1 MISFVYQKTEGN
13 NMKIYL
19 KKNKVRFAVAV
30 FFAIAFAFVYVGISL
45 LLQHIVDT
53 ATSGEILKAI
63 IIAAGYTLAIALISF
78 FKAHSEVKLNQKIAG
93 EIRENIVDKILKKDT
108 LDFEKHKG
116 SDYVSLV
123 QNDVKKIEDSY
134 VSTVLQIISYAI
146 MLVLAV
152 IVMTRYSWVFTVFM
166 FVMTA
171 IMFVVPML
179 FSKKL
184 SGASEE
190 LSKAQ
195 ENMTEGLT
203 EVVGGFEVVRSL
215 QKEDYSTSKFGIV
228 NRYLIK
234 KGVKFGLL
242 KQMNNSASN
251 TLMFTMQMVICIL
264 AGYFIYIGKIS
275 YGSMVGVIQV
285 SGSFCQPL
293 FELFA
298 LIPAIKALDPIV
310 KKIGEYT
317 EESQKAAEEET
328 EDQAGK
334 GNKHEW
340 NKITFE
346 NVSFAYPDSEK
357 ETLKSVNL
365 SIEKGKKYLIVG
377 ESGTGKSTLINLLC
391 GNYEPK
397 GGKVLIDGAS
407 EKQNMLKK
415 LTAVVW
421 QKVFLFNESIK
432 ENVMLGETNDAKY
445 EKAIRN
451 AEIEDVVKEKG
462 ADYKVGSDGSLLSGG
477 QKQRVAIA
485 RAMYAERDIIV
496 LDEGISALDN
506 GTARAIEETLLDRQE
521 LTLISVSHHIL
532 PEMRSRYDEIIELK
546 NGITVQSRVDKMEF
560 AS

>member
-1 MISFVYQKTEGN
+1 
-13 NMKIYL
+13 MKIYL
-19 KKNKVRFAVAV
+19 KKNKVRFAVAA
-30 FFAIAFAFVYVGISL
+30 FFAISYAFVNVGISL

-63 IIAAGYTLAIALISF
+63 LIAAGYMMVLAIICLFQAR
-78 FKAHSEVKLNQKIAG
+78 SEVGLNQRITG
-93 EIRENIVDKILKKDT
+93 EIRNNIVEKILKKST
-108 LDFEKHKG
+108 MDFEKHKS

-134 VSTVLQIISYAI
+134 ISTILSILSDVV

-166 FVMTA
+166 FAMTGL
-171 IMFVVPML
+171 MFVVPTL

-184 SGASEE
+184 SEASGE
-190 LSKAQ
+190 LSVAQ
-195 ENMTEGLT
+195 EGLTEGLT
-203 EVVGGFEVVRSL
+203 EVVGGFEVVKSF
-215 QKEDYSTSKFGIV
+215 QKEDYSISKFDRV
-228 NRYLIK
+228 NRHLIN

-242 KQMNNSASN
+242 KQVNSSTSS

-264 AGYFIYIGKIS
+264 AGYFIFIGKIG

-285 SGSFCQPL
+285 SGSFVQPL
-293 FELFA
+293 FQLFA
-298 LIPAIKALDPIV
+298 LIPALKALDPII

-317 EESQKAAEEET
+317 AESSET
-328 EDQAGK
+328 AGK
-334 GNKHEW
+334 ESEKQTGHEIKHVW

-377 ESGTGKSTLINLLC
+377 ESGAGKSTLINMLC

-397 GGKVLIDGAS
+397 AGKVLIDGAS

-462 ADYKVGSDGSLLSGG
+462 AEYKVGSDGSMLSGG

-532 PEMRSRYDEIIELK
+532 PETRTRYDEIIELK
-546 NGITVQSRVDKMEF
+546 NGTTIQKPVDKMEF

>member
-1 MISFVYQKTEGN
+1 
-13 NMKIYL
+13 MKIYL
-19 KKNKVRFAVAV
+19 KKNKVRFAIAV
-30 FFAIAFAFVYVGISL
+30 FFAISYAFVNVGISL

-63 IIAAGYTLAIALISF
+63 LIAAGYMMVLAIICFLQAR
-78 FKAHSEVKLNQKIAG
+78 SEVGLNQRITG
-93 EIRENIVDKILKKDT
+93 EIRNNIVEKILKKST
-108 LDFEKHKG
+108 MDFEKHKS

-134 VSTVLQIISYAI
+134 ISTILSILCDVV

-195 ENMTEGLT
+195 EKMTEGLT

-215 QKEDYSTSKFGIV
+215 QKEDYSISKFGIV
-228 NRYLIK
+228 NKYLIK

-293 FELFA
+293 FQLFA
-298 LIPAIKALDPIV
+298 LIPALKALEPII

-317 EESQKAAEEET
+317 VESSET
-328 EDQAGK
+328 AGK
-334 GNKHEW
+334 ESENQTGHEKKHVW
-340 NKITFE
+340 SKITFE

-377 ESGTGKSTLINLLC
+377 ESGAGKSTLINMLC

-397 GGKVLIDGAS
+397 AGKVLIDGAS
-407 EKQNMLKK
+407 EKQNILKK

-532 PEMRSRYDEIIELK
+532 PETRTRYDEIIELK
-546 NGITVQSRVDKMEF
+546 NGTTIQKPVDKMEF